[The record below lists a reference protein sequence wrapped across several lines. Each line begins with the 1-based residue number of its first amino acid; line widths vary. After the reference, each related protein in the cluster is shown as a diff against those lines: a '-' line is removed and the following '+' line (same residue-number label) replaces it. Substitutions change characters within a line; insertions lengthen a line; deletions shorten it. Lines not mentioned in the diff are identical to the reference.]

1 MKQKYVT
8 KQEDVTDCG
17 AACLSSIIKYYGG
30 FIPMEKI
37 RMDTLTGND
46 GTTAYHL
53 LQASSKYGFD
63 VTGLKLENVKNILE
77 RMIVL
82 PAIAHIEK
90 EGFNHF
96 VVIYKID
103 KKKNSILVMDPA
115 FGFKKISLDE
125 FNTVWTKI
133 ILILIPQH
141 KIPRY
146 KQSQTVIKL
155 FIDLF
160 KKEKT
165 LLFKIILTV
174 ILVTILS
181 IASSFYIKAFLK
193 YSNSNINSFIGLFI
207 LITAFKVIFMFI
219 KDRYINFLNQDVDK
233 KIILPFLNHLF
244 LLPIFYV
251 KNKTTGEIITR
262 VRELNNIKNLFSKAF
277 IILFL
282 DLFLTISTIA
292 LMYSLNDKLFFIL
305 CLVLVVYICINIVL
319 SPKII
324 RSMDTLISSES
335 AFNGL
340 LVENIDGLESIKN
353 NHQETN
359 QSNRIRKSF
368 LDNLQINFKFNNL
381 LNKME
386 LLKNFV
392 LEIGIFIITTIGL
405 YDTYLDKFNILDLI
419 TFNALLL
426 YVLESFK
433 SIASLIPEMCY
444 IKSSFNLVNDF
455 LSLDEEKLIS
465 SEENIKNGLI
475 KAENITYSY
484 NNYNYII
491 NNLSFVITPGE
502 HVMLKGKSG
511 CGKSTLCKLL
521 FRSLKLDSGKILID
535 NKDIAEYELDTIRSN
550 ITYSSQKE
558 KLFTDTI
565 KNNILFNKNVSDK
578 EYQDIVKI
586 CRVDKII
593 KGKPMLDNTLI
604 MENGFNLSGGERQRI
619 ILARCLLK
627 PSKIIILDEA
637 LSEVESEEETLII
650 KDILNYFSNRTIIYV
665 THRDK
670 SNLFDRVITLDKGL
684 EKGVKNG
691 KIK

>member
-292 LMYSLNDKLFFIL
+292 LMYSLNDKLFLSL
-305 CLVLVVYICINIVL
+305 CLILVVYIIVNIIL

-324 RSMDTLISSES
+324 KSMDTLISSEAS
-335 AFNGL
+335 FNGL

-353 NHQETN
+353 NHQENN
-359 QSNRIRKSF
+359 QSNKVKESF
-368 LDNLQINFKFNNL
+368 LSNLQVSFNFNNL

-386 LLKNFV
+386 FLKNFI
-392 LEIGIFIITTIGL
+392 LELGIFIVTTMGL
-405 YDTYLDKFNILDLI
+405 YYIYLGEFNILDLV

-426 YVLESFK
+426 YVVESFK
-433 SIASLIPEMCY
+433 SIAALIPEMCY
-444 IKSSFNLVNDF
+444 VKSSFSLVSDF
-455 LSLDEEKLIS
+455 LSIDEEKLAT
-465 SEENIKNGLI
+465 NDKTFQKGLI
-475 KAENITYSY
+475 SLNNISYSY

-491 NNLSFVITPGE
+491 KDLSFVIAPGE
-502 HVMLKGKSG
+502 HIMLKGTSG

-521 FRSLKLDSGKILID
+521 FRSLKLDEGSILID
-535 NKDIAEYELDTIRSN
+535 NKDINSYDLAIIRNN

-565 KNNILFNKNVSDK
+565 RNNILFNKEVSDT
-578 EYQDIVKI
+578 EYQNIIKL

-593 KGKPMLDNTLI
+593 KRKPLLDNTLI

-627 PSKIIILDEA
+627 KSKIIILDEA

-650 KDILNYFSNRTIIYV
+650 KDILSYFHDKTIIYV

-670 SNLFDRVITLDKGL
+670 SNLFDRVIELNEGQA
-684 EKGVKNG
+684 
-691 KIK
+691 I